1 MGIRKKT
8 PAEIFSW
15 TTIAVSLGLLSGMAM
30 GDVTRESMHAR
41 LSATPPADPVER
53 YALGQNA
60 YDRTSARL
68 ATIPAQPT
76 QYANAGYEIGR
87 YKNGTRI
94 LAPAEPA
101 RKSDRLRLERLQ
113 DWNEQSFGE
122 AIDDEPVDYAEPD
135 EADQAP
141 INVGAVMEAPESTA
155 SAAPC
160 RSRPRPPLHR
170 PAPRRHR
177 RAPPWPWDRP
187 DRQSACRDCRHRRSG

>member
-1 MGIRKKT
+1 MGIGKKT

-122 AIDDEPVDYAEPD
+122 AIDEEPVDYAELD

-141 INVGAVMEAPESTA
+141 INVGAVMEAPESPALRAVRLVDSNGMPAENIA
-155 SAAPC
+155 SDARAAP
-160 RSRPRPPLHR
+160 SRNL
-170 PAPRRHR
+170 AAGEPRRTG
-177 RAPPWPWDRP
+177 
-187 DRQSACRDCRHRRSG
+187 S